1 MKSRSQR
8 KRDIEA
14 ANFQRQ
20 SQALTIL
27 TVGTVI
33 LGGALFQ
40 VDVSLDNLVSD
51 EQWAASAQ
59 IALVLLAGLAYIY
72 LIYGVRGILTQT
84 ANVEGRD
91 LTDKLVNP
99 LLFEVAFAIGVFV
112 SGTMVE
118 QPSPLSG

>member
-1 MKSRSQR
+1 MKSRHR
-8 KRDIEA
+8 LRRDIGA

-27 TVGTVI
+27 TIGTVI

-59 IALVLLAGLAYIY
+59 VAFVLLAGLTYVA
-72 LIYGVRGILTQT
+72 LISG
-84 ANVEGRD
+84 
-91 LTDKLVNP
+91 
-99 LLFEVAFAIGVFV
+99 V
-112 SGTMVE
+112 SGTLVE
-118 QPSPLSG
+118 KPLPPSS